1 MMINPNMADLE
12 FKQLE
17 FRETTAIQGFIYLY
31 YIYDVWNFILF
42 NYKKKTPTENKYEN
56 IYLDIHH

>member
-17 FRETTAIQGFIYLY
+17 FRETTAIQGLIYLY
-31 YIYDVWNFILF
+31 YIYDV
-42 NYKKKTPTENKYEN
+42 
-56 IYLDIHH
+56 